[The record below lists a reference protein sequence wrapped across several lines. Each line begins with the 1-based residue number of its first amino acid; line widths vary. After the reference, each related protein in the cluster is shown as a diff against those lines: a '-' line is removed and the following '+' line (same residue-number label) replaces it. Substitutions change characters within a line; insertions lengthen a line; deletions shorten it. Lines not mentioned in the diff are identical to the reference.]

1 MSVIRKPAR
10 LILASQS
17 PRRKELL
24 AQVGVYPDDI
34 IPADINETPL
44 KKEIP
49 LKLAARL
56 ASEKASSVALT
67 APDNWVLAADTV
79 VACGRRILGKP
90 ENISEAERFLKLLSG
105 RRHRVVSG
113 VCLITPNKKK
123 MLKTITTAVKFK
135 LLSKEELESYL
146 EAEEWNGKAGGYAI
160 QGYAGTF
167 VKWISGSYSNVVGL
181 PLFETAG
188 MLRGA
193 GYQWK
198 VTNSLGHLE

>member
-1 MSVIRKPAR
+1 MSVISKPAR

-24 AQVGVYPDDI
+24 AQIGVYPDDI
-34 IPADINETPL
+34 IPADISEIPF

-105 RRHRVVSG
+105 RRHRVISG

-123 MLKTITTAVKFK
+123 IIKTIVTAVKFK

-198 VTNSLGHLE
+198 VTNSLGRLE

>member
-1 MSVIRKPAR
+1 MSVISKPAR

-17 PRRKELL
+17 ARRKKLL

-105 RRHRVVSG
+105 RRHRVISG

-123 MLKTITTAVKFK
+123 ILKIITTAVKFK

-198 VTNSLGHLE
+198 VTKSLGHLE

>member
-1 MSVIRKPAR
+1 MPVISKTAR

-105 RRHRVVSG
+105 RRHRVISG

-123 MLKTITTAVKFK
+123 ILKTITTAVKFK

-198 VTNSLGHLE
+198 VTKSLGHLE

>member
-1 MSVIRKPAR
+1 MSVISMQAR

-24 AQVGVYPDDI
+24 AQVGLYPDDI

-56 ASEKASSVALT
+56 AAEKASSVALR

-105 RRHRVVSG
+105 RRHRVISG

-123 MLKTITTAVKFK
+123 ILKTITTAVKFK

-198 VTNSLGHLE
+198 VTNSLGRLE

>member
-1 MSVIRKPAR
+1 MPAITEPAR

-24 AQVGVYPDDI
+24 AQIGLYPDDI

-44 KKEIP
+44 KNELPI
-49 LKLAARL
+49 KLAARL
-56 ASEKASSVALT
+56 ASEKASFVSLK
-67 APDNWVLAADTV
+67 APDDWVLAADTV
-79 VACGRRILGKP
+79 VACGRRVLGKP
-90 ENISEAERFLKLLSG
+90 KNISEAERFLKLLSG
-105 RRHRVVSG
+105 RRHRVISG
-113 VCLITPNKKK
+113 VCLITPHKKK
-123 MLKTITTAVKFK
+123 IVKTITTAVKFK
-135 LLSKEELESYL
+135 LLSKEELENYL
-146 EAEEWNGKAGGYAI
+146 MAEEWNGKAGGYAI

-181 PLFETAG
+181 PLFETTG

-198 VTNSLGHLE
+198 FKNSSGRSE

>member
-1 MSVIRKPAR
+1 MSVISKPAR

-24 AQVGVYPDDI
+24 AQIGVYPDDI
-34 IPADINETPL
+34 IPADISEIPL

-105 RRHRVVSG
+105 RRHRVISG

-123 MLKTITTAVKFK
+123 IIKTIVTAVKFK

-146 EAEEWNGKAGGYAI
+146 ETEEWHGKAGGYAI

-198 VTNSLGHLE
+198 VTNSLGRLE

>member
-1 MSVIRKPAR
+1 MSVISKPAR

-24 AQVGVYPDDI
+24 AQIGVYPDNI
-34 IPADINETPL
+34 IPADISEIPL

-105 RRHRVVSG
+105 RRHRVISG

-123 MLKTITTAVKFK
+123 IIKTIVTAVKFK

-146 EAEEWNGKAGGYAI
+146 ETEEWHGKAGGYAI

-198 VTNSLGHLE
+198 VTNSLGRLE

>member
-1 MSVIRKPAR
+1 MSVISKPAR

-105 RRHRVVSG
+105 RRHRVISG

-123 MLKTITTAVKFK
+123 ILKTITSAVKFK

-198 VTNSLGHLE
+198 VTKSLGHLE

>member
-1 MSVIRKPAR
+1 MSVISKPAR

-24 AQVGVYPDDI
+24 AQIGVYPDDI
-34 IPADINETPL
+34 IPADISEIPL

-105 RRHRVVSG
+105 RRHRVISG

-123 MLKTITTAVKFK
+123 IIKTIVTAVKFK

-146 EAEEWNGKAGGYAI
+146 EAEEWHGKAGGYAI

-198 VTNSLGHLE
+198 VTNSLGRLE